1 MSSITEWLKFIAE
14 ILRLL
19 FLLGGPFRWISRVCS
34 PRQVVHNLPNAK
46 PPPIGRDGKLWEL
59 RKYLSPASYS
69 TVCVLR
75 GFAGMGKTHLA
86 VFIAYEYL
94 RRAQS
99 RSECLREVF
108 RRVFRRLPLGFF
120 DAIIYIT
127 GKAEFMTLPG
137 MRHRRPL
144 KRLPEITA
152 EIARAL
158 EDSDLLRQPP
168 RERERSVLEALKRR
182 RTLLILD
189 GLEEMEL
196 GVLDFIRRVP
206 DPSRV
211 LIASR
216 HAVNGWPEVNLEAL
230 DPESARRLIRREAR
244 QRGRELTDK
253 EVEELVRNTGG
264 NPLVIVISIA
274 RLASST
280 PMEELGEELRAGRG
294 DLAEYMVE
302 RSVETLRR
310 EDPDAYRLFRALAL
324 FDPEAGAH
332 REALGDAT
340 GLPPVLREAGL
351 RRLEQRSLIEFI
363 EDERSVPEARPGP
376 SRRPRGS
383 RPHTAARCRLHHPLI
398 HARAAVHLESNP
410 DAPDF
415 HQRWI
420 EWYRNRLAQRPQNI
434 PLLQAERPNLI
445 RVLQALRE
453 EDRMEELARFL
464 WNAVILLDEGPAEP
478 YLESVRSLFRWVLE
492 RQRGDLLHGLTW
504 DVITRGGPAWKREFA
519 EQWWERLL
527 PHLSDRQRAAIE
539 AQMRVWAF
547 PEQIP
552 LESARRLLDQAF
564 RALDPER
571 SKVEAEQAI
580 SICNDLGF
588 LLMDDRLGQ
597 PDYPSAHDWLE
608 RGLELLK
615 QHRSQLRNPQEWEA
629 ILRGNLAL
637 LIARAEGRYEEAM
650 RTLEEIHPHLRWKRD
665 LAEWHLVMAV
675 YAYRRCRMREA
686 LRYGQEGDELLR
698 ELGMEKLD
706 TKEGEEWTTQIRD
719 RLNRPLGWIR
729 EWLRC
734 RQRRKGPE
742 PIRAWRKEG
751 SYGEEA

>member
-1 MSSITEWLKFIAE
+1 MFEGTYDRTPEILEWLYVLDQIFHV
-14 ILRLL
+14 L
-19 FLLGGPFRWISRVCS
+19 RWIYSRICP
-34 PRQVVHNLPNAK
+34 PRRVVHNLPNAK
-46 PPPIGRDGKLWEL
+46 PPPIGRDGKLREL

-99 RSECLREVF
+99 CLERL
-108 RRVFRRLPLGFF
+108 RDVFRRLPLGFF
-120 DAIIYIT
+120 DVIIYIT

-137 MRHRRPL
+137 MRHQRPL

-168 RERERSVLEALKRR
+168 RKRERSVLEALKRR

-189 GLEEMEL
+189 GLEEMEPE
-196 GVLDFIRRVP
+196 VLDFIRRVP

-216 HAVNGWPEVNLEAL
+216 HAVNSWPEVNLEAL
-230 DPESARRLIRREAR
+230 DPESARRLIRREAK
-244 QRGRELTDK
+244 QRGRELTNQ

-264 NPLVIVISIA
+264 NPLAIVISIA
-274 RLASST
+274 RLASGT
-280 PMEELGEELRAGRG
+280 PMEELREELRAGRG

-310 EDPDAYRLFRALAL
+310 EDPGAYRLFRALAL
-324 FDPEAGAH
+324 FDPEAGAR
-332 REALGDAT
+332 REALGDVA
-340 GLPPVLREAGL
+340 GLPRDQREAGL
-351 RRLEQRSLIEFI
+351 RRLEQLSLIEFI
-363 EDERSVPEARPGP
+363 EDESSVPEARPGP

-383 RPHTAARCRLHHPLI
+383 HPHTAARCRLRHSLI
-398 HARAAVHLESNP
+398 HARAVRALEEDP
-410 DAPDF
+410 EAPDF
-415 HQRWI
+415 RRRWI
-420 EWYRNRLAQRPQNI
+420 EWYQARLAERPQNI
-434 PLLQAERPNLI
+434 SLLRAERPNLV

-453 EDRMEELARFL
+453 EGRMEELARFL

-519 EQWWERLL
+519 EQWWERLR
-527 PHLSDRQRAAIE
+527 PHLSDSQRAAIE
-539 AQMRVWAF
+539 AEMMVWAL
-547 PEQIP
+547 PERIP
-552 LESARRLLDQAF
+552 LESARPLLEQALW
-564 RALDPER
+564 ALEPER
-571 SKVEAEQAI
+571 SEVEAEQAI

-588 LLMDDRLGQ
+588 LLMDDRLGR
-597 PDYPSAHDWLE
+597 PDYPSAHEWLE
-608 RGLELLK
+608 RGLELLR
-615 QHRSQLRNPQEWEA
+615 QHRSRLRNPQEWEA
-629 ILRGNLAL
+629 VLRGNLAL

-650 RTLEEIHPHLRWKRD
+650 RTLEEIRPHLRWKRD

-686 LRYGQEGDELLR
+686 LRYGQEGDALLQ

-706 TKEGEEWTTQIRD
+706 TKEGEEWRTQIRD
-719 RLNRPLGWIR
+719 RLNRPLGRIR

-734 RQRRKGPE
+734 RRRRKGPE
-742 PIRAWRKEG
+742 PLRA
-751 SYGEEA
+751 